1 MRKNYNELKI
11 NDLKELCK
19 KRNIKGYSRLKKD
32 DLISLLKAD
41 DEKKALANNNA
52 RIELGVDFAK
62 AKAFWANINNKKPK
76 AEDLDDVISTWKVM
90 SSLASESVMS
100 GSLIEIATSIS
111 NIFNLDYSV
120 ENKTDEELA
129 DFINTMINQFKTDTQ
144 TEVLHKSGYKIIKA
158 SLSDVFVDNGKA
170 LFNSANASVFT
181 QDEIKIMRE
190 QNGGKIYT
198 MRVVETSENGFSR
211 MLEELGEDVT
221 YLMLYMGDT
230 ETSEGWGGV
239 EINQLKEL
247 IFMDGLCDINTGVHY
262 NFGIKGPSMDR
273 KANHLFIPVEGWKET
288 FDLWFKITGT
298 KDLNGF
304 KDAFG
309 EEVVLAK
316 VLARVST
323 RGSSSFD
330 ISRVSPEVS
339 EVISK
344 AKVYYSKDTETTV
357 SRTYH
362 QLVKPNVLEERS
374 GERSITDSDGQGL
387 ISVSMN
393 ANVALAMKTITRN
406 EYTEFVTLWKNHNGN
421 LAEVNPASRL
431 GKLII
436 KIPNVWQIRHGEKK
450 GLLVMADLEN
460 IEATKN
466 WDIIC
471 PESVRK
477 FVGGEWSEYPL
488 EICNFLKKKDSVV
501 HLNPQFIEALD
512 WDNPNEL
519 IPIAK
524 DIFNF
529 AEESMTDVKKRMEFH
544 KIFVSDNDT
553 SASVGSFLVDAIIAN
568 NNLMNETQVQKWS
581 LSQYKKMIDNL
592 KIGRIPVPGMY
603 SYMIFDPYYLINK
616 IFGLNLET
624 LKYGE
629 FYHNGLDCR
638 CGLFRSPL
646 IHPFE
651 AQNVQL
657 VNNDTYWYLKDCIIF
672 NGFDGT
678 ADRMGGAD
686 MDGDTCAIIP
696 DNTPEGKTI
705 VDGIRCLDFDV
716 WEPAQKATK
725 VYFVPDANDDV
736 AMRNLISHL
745 VKGAKVD
752 RTGII
757 TNYASRA
764 LDIANHLKSAI
775 HFAKLMGCENLT
787 FFHPEAFGRQN
798 KYGATF
804 VPQAMYYNGTKTF
817 GLKGIVKG
825 RYVEEPIGSGNFKVV
840 WNNDA
845 EEAIIGVKTFNE
857 VEVYIQKY
865 LRIVEILR
873 VLQGR
878 EIDGAKTGV
887 FAEGVSGLDFTDN
900 VKITNSPHTMLTRQV
915 SLGRRSGEERMDSA
929 FINSYITLS
938 PWGRVHDFI
947 DQYLYNADGTTKT
960 GTFLDTLENNGVD
973 KSYVLWNLLTEE
985 ERTMLRTYINF
996 SDGSKCTLIELMS
1009 KFKSNYGSTIRNLK
1023 LASNEIK
1030 SELCAT
1036 QGDDIKAED
1045 VLGNLTIGKIKEKQ
1059 YIELEQYMESLKV
1072 VLPNINMKVMAAACY
1087 LATYMGKDGNPTSGI
1102 SFAWIIPDALL
1113 EIFSRENEKYGWVR
1127 VPNSANNVS
1136 VKDNIL
1142 YVDGKIIDKINA
1154 YDTPNALTKFINNR
1168 LYAWIQRRVAE
1179 VAEPS
1184 AIVENTIVSN
1194 KVYTIRAM
1202 GFKYY
1207 SSGNVEGWKKLVA
1220 SNNYMF
1226 DIIMEK
1232 NEDKET
1238 GRVVMS
1244 INGMPIASLATGKD
1258 GINMSTVELIGR
1270 KVKVVNNPNSNPIV
1284 FNNNSIT
1291 NICVAI
1297 V

>member
-1 MRKNYNELKI
+1 MKKNYSELNVQK
-11 NDLKELCK
+11 LKGLCK
-19 KRNIKGYSRLKKD
+19 KRNLNNYSRLNKE

-62 AKAFWANINNKKPK
+62 AKAFWSNINGRKAK
-76 AEDLDDVISTWKVM
+76 AEDLDDVVSTWKVM
-90 SSLASESVMS
+90 SNLASEPIME
-100 GSLIEIATSIS
+100 GSLIEIATSLS
-111 NIFNLDYSV
+111 GIFNLDYYV

-129 DFINTMINQFKTDTQ
+129 DFINTMIDQFKTDTQ
-144 TEVLHKSGYKIIKA
+144 TEVLHKDGYKIIKA
-158 SLSDVFVDNGKA
+158 SLADIEVINNVCY
-170 LFNSANASVFT
+170 FNSNNACVFT
-181 QDEIKIMRE
+181 QDEIKVMRE
-190 QNGGKIYT
+190 QNGGKIHS

-221 YLMLYMGDT
+221 YLMLFMGDT
-230 ETSEGWGGV
+230 ETSEGWGAL
-239 EINQLKEL
+239 EIDQLKEL
-247 IFMDGLCDINTGVHY
+247 IFTNGLFDTNTGVHY

-298 KDLNGF
+298 KDIKGF
-304 KDAFG
+304 IEAFG
-309 EEVVLAK
+309 DEVVLAK

-330 ISRVSPEVS
+330 ISRVSPEVA

-344 AKVYYSKDTETTV
+344 ARVYYSKDTQTIV
-357 SRTYH
+357 SRKYH
-362 QLVKPNVLEERS
+362 QLVSPNVLEERT
-374 GERSITDSDGQGL
+374 GERAITDSDGQGL

-406 EYTEFVTLWKNHNGN
+406 EYTEFITLWKNHKGS
-421 LAEVNPASRL
+421 LAEVNPSSRL

-436 KIPNVWQIRHGEKK
+436 KMPHVWQIRHGEKK

-460 IEATKN
+460 IEATKD

-488 EICNFLKKKDSVV
+488 EICNFLKKKDSKVY
-501 HLNPQFIEALD
+501 LNPQFVEALD

-519 IPIAK
+519 KPIVE
-524 DIFNF
+524 DILAF
-529 AEESMTDVKKRMEFH
+529 AEDSMTDIKKRMQFH
-544 KIFVSDNDT
+544 KIFVSDNDANT
-553 SASVGSFLVDAIIAN
+553 SVGSFLVDAITTN
-568 NNLMNETQVQKWS
+568 TDLMNETQVQKWS
-581 LSQYKKMIDNL
+581 LNQYDTMVTNL
-592 KIGRIPVPGMY
+592 KIGRIPVSGMY

-616 IFGLNLET
+616 IFGLSLDT

-638 CGLFRSPL
+638 CGLFRTPL

-657 VNNDTYWYLKDCIIF
+657 VVNNNYWYLRDCIIF

-686 MDGDTCAIIP
+686 HDGDLCAIIP
-696 DNTPEGKTI
+696 DNTWQGKII
-705 VDGIRCLDFDV
+705 VDGIRNFDFDV
-716 WEPAQKATK
+716 WEPAQKAKK
-725 VYFVPDANDDV
+725 VYFVPDANDEE
-736 AMRNLISHL
+736 AMKNLISHL

-752 RTGII
+752 RTGLI

-775 HFAKLMGCENLT
+775 HFAKLMGCKNLT

-804 VPQAMYYNGTKTF
+804 VPQSMYNNGVKTF
-817 GLKGIVKG
+817 GLKAIVKG
-825 RYVEEPIGSGNFKVV
+825 RYKEDPVGSGNFKVV

-845 EEAIIGVKTFNE
+845 EEAIIGVKTFDE
-857 VEVYIQKY
+857 VETYIQKY

-900 VKITNSPHTMLTRQV
+900 VKITNSPHTMLTRQI
-915 SLGRRSGEERMDSA
+915 SLGRRSGEEKMDST

-947 DQYLYNADGTTKT
+947 DKYLYNDDGSVKT
-960 GTFLDTLENNGVD
+960 GVFLDTLKNNGVD
-973 KSYVLWNLLTEE
+973 KSMVLWNLLTKEE
-985 ERTMLRTYINF
+985 QAILRTSINF
-996 SDGSKCTLIELMS
+996 SDGSSMTLIELMT
-1009 KFKSNYGSTIRNLK
+1009 KFKSNYGHKIRNFK
-1023 LASNEIK
+1023 FASGEIK
-1030 SELCAT
+1030 NELRAT
-1036 QGDDIKAED
+1036 QGDDIKDED
-1045 VLGNLTIGKIKEKQ
+1045 AIGSLTVGKIKENQ
-1059 YIELEQYMESLKV
+1059 YIELEQYMQSLKLV
-1072 VLPNINMKVMAAACY
+1072 FPNITMKVMAAACY
-1087 LATYMGKDGNPTSGI
+1087 FATYMSKDGNPTKGI

-1113 EIFSRENEKYGWVR
+1113 EIFSRANNKYGWVR
-1127 VPNSANNVS
+1127 VPNSAINVS
-1136 VKDNIL
+1136 IKDNIL
-1142 YVDGKIIDKINA
+1142 YADGKIISKINA
-1154 YDTPNALTKFINNR
+1154 YDCNNAPTKFINGR
-1168 LYAWIQRRVAE
+1168 LYAWIQRRVSE

-1184 AIVENTIVSN
+1184 AVENTIVSN
-1194 KVYTIRAM
+1194 KTYTIKAV

-1207 SSGNVEGWKKLVA
+1207 SSANVEGWKKLVI

-1226 DIIMEK
+1226 DIKLDEAGRIIM
-1232 NEDKET
+1232 T
-1238 GRVVMS
+1238 
-1244 INGMPIASLATGKD
+1244 INDMPIASIARGKED
-1258 GINMSTVELIGR
+1258 IDMSSIDLIGR

-1284 FNNNSIT
+1284 FNDNSIT
-1291 NICVAI
+1291 NICVTI
-1297 V
+1297 VE